1 MTTSAQ
7 FARERA
13 VQLFAMSLEASQDGG
28 LELADVLA
36 DAASKYLD
44 RAEELETAQASPLR
58 HHAD

>member
-7 FARERA
+7 SARERA
-13 VQLFAMSLEASQDGG
+13 VQLFAMSLEASQAGG

-44 RAEELETAQASPLR
+44 RAEELETAEASSLR
-58 HHAD
+58 QHTG